1 MRWNFL
7 NTKIGLALGGGAAK
21 GIAHI
26 GVLKAF
32 EEKKIP
38 ISYISGTSVGSIVAA
53 YYAFDKSY
61 DDFLNLAK
69 KLNYKD
75 TISLTIPKK
84 GFFSTNAIREMILKD
99 LGDVKIE
106 DAHIPLAIC
115 TTDIATGEQV
125 VFYKGSLVDAICASI
140 CVPGAFI
147 PQVIEGRTLVD
158 GGITENVPVSPLEDM
173 GAGIIVAVD
182 LNGVQKYQEPD
193 DTFAIISNAMDIAID
208 LRTREQIEDADIIL
222 SLDLSRYNRLDN
234 SKCIEELIEEGY
246 RPMTESLSEL
256 FWYRKASYIEFIKK
270 LFVEFVPF
278 KVPKVISRIYKEK
291 LARITIK

>member
-7 NTKIGLALGGGAAK
+7 NTKIGVAFGGGAAK

-32 EEKKIP
+32 EEKNIK
-38 ISYISGTSVGSIVAA
+38 ISYVSGTSVGAIVAS
-53 YYAFDKSY
+53 YYAFGKNY
-61 DDFLNLAK
+61 EDFQELAK

-75 TISLTIPKK
+75 SISWTIPKK
-84 GFFSTNAIREMILKD
+84 GFFSTKSIREMIIKD
-99 LGDVKIE
+99 LGDVNIE
-106 DAHIPLAIC
+106 DAQIPLAIC
-115 TTDIATGEQV
+115 TTDISTGEQV
-125 VFYKGSLVDAICASI
+125 IFHRGNLADAICASV

-158 GGITENVPVSPLEDM
+158 GGITENVPVSPLYKM

-208 LRTREQIEDADIIL
+208 LRTREQIQDADIIL
-222 SLDLSRYNRLDN
+222 SLDLSKYNRLNN
-234 SKCIEELIEEGY
+234 SKCIEELINEGY
-246 RPMTESLSEL
+246 RPMIDSLSSL
-256 FWYRKASYIEFIKK
+256 SWYRNANYIEFLKK
-270 LFVEFVPF
+270 LIIEFLPF
-278 KVPKVISRIYKEK
+278 RIPRVISNIYKKK
-291 LARITIK
+291 LSQIFIK

>member
-7 NTKIGLALGGGAAK
+7 NTKIGVAFGGGAAK

-32 EEKKIP
+32 EEKNIK
-38 ISYISGTSVGSIVAA
+38 ISYVSGTSVGAIVAS
-53 YYAFDKSY
+53 YYAFGKKY
-61 DDFLNLAK
+61 EDFKDLAK

-75 TISLTIPKK
+75 TISWTIPKK
-84 GFFSTNAIREMILKD
+84 GFFSTRSIREMIIND
-99 LGDVKIE
+99 LGDVNIE
-106 DAHIPLAIC
+106 DANIPLAIC
-115 TTDIATGEQV
+115 TTDISTGEQV
-125 VFYKGSLVDAICASI
+125 IFHKGSLADAICASV

-147 PQVIEGRTLVD
+147 PQVIDGRTLVD
-158 GGITENVPVSPLEDM
+158 GGITENVPVSPLQRM

-222 SLDLSRYNRLDN
+222 SLDLSKYNRLNN
-234 SKCIEELIEEGY
+234 SKCIEELVEEGY
-246 RPMTESLSEL
+246 RPMTDSLSSL
-256 FWYRKASYIEFIKK
+256 SWYRHANYLEFIKK
-270 LFVEFVPF
+270 LIIEFIPL
-278 KVPKVISRIYKEK
+278 KIPRIISSTYKKK
-291 LARITIK
+291 LSQIFIK

>member
-7 NTKIGLALGGGAAK
+7 NTKIGVALGGGAAK

-32 EEKKIP
+32 EEKDIQ
-38 ISYISGTSVGSIVAA
+38 ISYLSGTSVGAIVAS
-53 YYAFDKSY
+53 YYAFGKRYEDLKE
-61 DDFLNLAK
+61 LAK

-75 TISLTIPKK
+75 SISWTIPNK
-84 GFFSTNAIREMILKD
+84 GFFSTKSIREMVIKD
-99 LGDVKIE
+99 LGDVNIE
-106 DAHIPLAIC
+106 DSQIPLAIC
-115 TTDIATGEQV
+115 TTDISTGEQV
-125 VFYKGSLVDAICASI
+125 ILRKGSLADAICASV

-147 PQVIEGRTLVD
+147 PQIINGRTLVD
-158 GGITENVPVSPLEDM
+158 GGITENVPVSPLYKL

-222 SLDLSRYNRLDN
+222 SLDLSKYNRLNN
-234 SKCIEELIEEGY
+234 SKCIDKLIEEGY
-246 RPMTESLSEL
+246 IPMTDSLSSL
-256 FWYRKASYIEFIKK
+256 SWYRHANYIEFIKK
-270 LFVEFVPF
+270 LFVEFLPF
-278 KVPKVISRIYKEK
+278 KIPKVISNTYKK
-291 LARITIK
+291 RLSQIFIK